1 MRPGPGRGTSEP
13 SHDGRADLGGR
24 AGNEK
29 GNPSGEQHAALGDHE
44 GPEGTLSG
52 VDKRQLSRGK
62 EVSLPSLTLTLA
74 RRPRSGAWR
83 VSRGAEPIGGASAD
97 RPRGERGGRV

>member
-74 RRPRSGAWR
+74 RRPRSGA
-83 VSRGAEPIGGASAD
+83 D
-97 RPRGERGGRV
+97 RRSIRRPAAG

>member
-52 VDKRQLSRGK
+52 VDKRRLSRGK
-62 EVSLPSLTLTLA
+62 EVSLTLA
-74 RRPRSGAWR
+74 RRPRSGADQR
-83 VSRGAEPIGGASAD
+83 SVR
-97 RPRGERGGRV
+97 RPAAG